1 MLLDR
6 EVDCVTP
13 MCTQLTFEGLVDET
27 LGIKNGSVTLD
38 AASGG
43 QHLPVL
49 TRYGFHINAN
59 SVGFCR
65 TWYI

>member
-1 MLLDR
+1 MFPPSCAGGGPIDEIVLLDR

-38 AASGG
+38 AATGG
-43 QHLPVL
+43 QHLPVPES
-49 TRYGFHINAN
+49 I
-59 SVGFCR
+59 
-65 TWYI
+65 